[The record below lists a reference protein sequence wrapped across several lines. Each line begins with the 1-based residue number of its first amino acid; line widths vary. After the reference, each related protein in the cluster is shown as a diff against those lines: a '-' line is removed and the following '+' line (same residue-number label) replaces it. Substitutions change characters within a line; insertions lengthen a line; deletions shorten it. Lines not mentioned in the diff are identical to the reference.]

1 MDRMRTSSVCASRWA
16 RWLGC
21 CAAILKFTGTLLSR
35 KKPGE
40 MSHGGCGGTQG
51 FWAPS
56 EAARREQTAVTA
68 GESMGPPGGAAG
80 GILAQGEPWQSCVKT
95 GDRSRTGD
103 VQLGKL
109 GIYPWITPASRGKMT
124 P

>member
-68 GESMGPPGGAAG
+68 GERMGPPEGGG
-80 GILAQGEPWQSCVKT
+80 GGRFAQGETGQSFLA
-95 GDRSRTGD
+95 GRGRSRNSG
-103 VQLGKL
+103 
-109 GIYPWITPASRGKMT
+109 
-124 P
+124 

>member
-51 FWAPS
+51 FWAAS

-68 GESMGPPGGAAG
+68 GKSMGPPDGAAG
-80 GILAQGEPWQSCVKT
+80 GIFGPGEPRQCCGGA
-95 GDRSRTGD
+95 GDRIRNGD
-103 VQLGKL
+103 GPLWKVAF
-109 GIYPWITPASRGKMT
+109 YTPNCPAR
-124 P
+124 